1 MASQWYIRVAEGA
14 AILAGAF
21 AIYELGKYVASRTV
35 KGAPVV
41 LKAAIDAAGEVM
53 PVESWHPS
61 IAGHSAAGEVMP
73 VESWHPSLEP
83 KKIPEKTSEKPS
95 VVSGDIWEFV
105 KAVPQGYVPLLPV
118 PVTGHATDYTR
129 QATAV
134 VRDTSPRRWLETDS
148 DYQARIYAAN
158 DVHYDPQE
166 NAR

>member
-1 MASQWYIRVAEGA
+1 MASHWYIRVAEGA

-41 LKAAIDAAGEVM
+41 LKAATDVAGEVM
-53 PVESWHPS
+53 PEESWHPS
-61 IAGHSAAGEVMP
+61 IKPKKLPEKP
-73 VESWHPSLEP
+73 VE
-83 KKIPEKTSEKPS
+83 KPP
-95 VVSGDIWEFV
+95 VASGDIWEFV

-118 PVTGHATDYTR
+118 PITEHATDYTR

>member
-41 LKAAIDAAGEVM
+41 LKAATDAAGEVM
-53 PVESWHPS
+53 PDESWR
-61 IAGHSAAGEVMP
+61 
-73 VESWHPSLEP
+73 PSLEP
-83 KKIPEKTSEKPS
+83 KKLPEKPVEKPP
-95 VVSGDIWEFV
+95 VTSGDRWELV
-105 KAVPQGYVPLLPV
+105 KAVPHGYVPLLPV
-118 PVTGHATDYTR
+118 PIAGHSTDYTR
-129 QATAV
+129 QATAA

-148 DYQARIYAAN
+148 DYQARVYAAN